1 MISKNKKIGW
11 RLGQNQSL
19 NGWYLTGHLTDLW
32 KVSIWLK
39 LLDRLQ
45 KEWSTVLFFFVTKA
59 TRLVCIWDDFAHT
72 KFGWK
77 MILKQLAGKQ
87 FEFRRDLH
95 LSQGLLNSIDQDYR
109 GPNHPFLYWICH
121 LGVGIWNPHFELV
134 LTRPHKPSLDLIHLT
149 NIFLSL
155 VYEIPSNKMA

>member
-1 MISKNKKIGW
+1 M
-11 RLGQNQSL
+11 
-19 NGWYLTGHLTDLW
+19 
-32 KVSIWLK
+32 
-39 LLDRLQ
+39 
-45 KEWSTVLFFFVTKA
+45 TKA

-155 VYEIPSNKMA
+155 VYEIPSNKMAYSPSILEISHTVSTKFKIGLFGSKIQIKQINQGTYKAGSTMD